1 MGLSFYFGDKFQ
13 VNEAI
18 KERKVEISSKDD
30 QQISIQSI
38 RWRDISIGQ
47 FFHICKA
54 MPFGTDIQII
64 IITIDLAISKTN
76 KKKVEKWD
84 HDLDIILQRSLEI
97 PKHSEV
103 LFDFSPESTS
113 NNVLEKLANF
123 GEVFIFENLKGQKL
137 INWTTKRVKDKG
149 LNLDQK
155 ILKELSYSNANNLWQ
170 LDNEIEKLA
179 LLLEVSEFKNNND
192 ISEFISQ
199 DKEVKIFEL
208 VDALIKGDK
217 LRSLILGGRLYKE
230 GYSFMYVLT
239 ILSREIR
246 LLILGKFY
254 LQEGLTGNNLAKKLR
269 IYHPFRIRKILE
281 QLHQI
286 SFENLQLLYKGLSNV
301 EYGIKKG
308 NHTEKQVFESII
320 AFTSKI

>member
-18 KERKVEISSKDD
+18 KERKTEISFNEY
-30 QQISIQSI
+30 QQISVQSI
-38 RWRDISIGQ
+38 RWRDISIDQ
-47 FFHICKA
+47 FFHICSA
-54 MPFGTDIQII
+54 IPFGTDVQII
-64 IITIDLAISKTN
+64 IIAIDLLTSKTN
-76 KKKVEKWD
+76 KKKVAKWKD
-84 HDLDIILQRSLEI
+84 DLDIILQRSSEI
-97 PKHSEV
+97 PKHSDV
-103 LFDFSPESTS
+103 LFDFSPEFTS

-123 GEVFIFENLKGQKL
+123 GKVFIFESLKGQKL
-137 INWTTKRVKDKG
+137 INWCAKRARDKG

-155 ILKELSYSNANNLWQ
+155 ILKELSYSNADNLWQ

-179 LLLEVSEFKNNND
+179 LFLEVSHLQDNND

-199 DKEVKIFEL
+199 DREVKIFDL
-208 VDALIKGDK
+208 VDSLIKGDK
-217 LRSLILGGRLYKE
+217 SRSLILGSRLYKE
-230 GYSFMYVLT
+230 GYSFMYVLM
-239 ILSREIR
+239 ILSREIK

-254 LQEGLTGNNLAKKLR
+254 LQEGFTGNNLAKKLR

-286 SFENLQLLYKGLSNV
+286 PFENLQLLYRGLSNM
-301 EYGIKKG
+301 EFGIKKG
-308 NHTEKQVFESII
+308 NYTEKQVFESII